1 MDHMF
6 SHCKSLSIL
15 PDLSKWNLESL
26 ESAYDMFIDCTSLTS
41 FPNLN
46 FKKNVANCSVTRESI
61 NLLNPPKINN
71 DEDDGIVLLYQS
83 HSEGSDFDEILDE
96 DEIQN
101 RIKNLD
107 EDDDI
112 VLRHLYER
120 FIYNDDDDWLGIGD
134 ILLGIGDLMLIYM
147 II

>member
-1 MDHMF
+1 MDYMF
-6 SHCKSLSIL
+6 CYCRSISIL
-15 PDLSKWNLESL
+15 PDLSKWNLKNL
-26 ESAYDMFIDCTSLTS
+26 ESAYNMFTYCTSLTS

-71 DEDDGIVLLYQS
+71 DKDDVALFYYSDSEDDDDDDDDQ
-83 HSEGSDFDEILDE
+83 ILDE

-101 RIKNLD
+101 RIKNVD
-107 EDDDI
+107 DDDI

-120 FIYNDDDDWLGIGD
+120 FIYNDDN
-134 ILLGIGDLMLIYM
+134 
-147 II
+147 

>member
-6 SHCKSLSIL
+6 SYCISLLSL
-15 PDLSKWNLESL
+15 PDLSKWNLKSL
-26 ESAYDMFIDCTSLTS
+26 ESAYNMFTYCTSLTS

-46 FKKNVANCSVTRESI
+46 FNKNVANQVTRESI

-71 DEDDGIVLLYQS
+71 DEDDGIVLLYRS
-83 HSEGSDFDEILDE
+83 DSEDPDHDEILDE

-107 EDDDI
+107 DDDI

-120 FIYNDDDDWLGIGD
+120 FIYNDD
-134 ILLGIGDLMLIYM
+134 
-147 II
+147 

>member
-15 PDLSKWNLESL
+15 PDLSKWNLKSL
-26 ESAYDMFIDCTSLTS
+26 ESAYDMFTYCTSLTS

-46 FKKNVANCSVTRESI
+46 FKKNVANQVTESI

-71 DEDDGIVLLYQS
+71 DKDYVALFYFSDSEDD
-83 HSEGSDFDEILDE
+83 DDDDKILDE

-107 EDDDI
+107 DDDI

-120 FIYNDDDDWLGIGD
+120 FIYNDDD
-134 ILLGIGDLMLIYM
+134 
-147 II
+147 

>member
-15 PDLSKWNLESL
+15 PDLSKWNLKSL
-26 ESAYDMFIDCTSLTS
+26 ESTYYMFTFWTSLTS

-46 FKKNVANCSVTRESI
+46 FKKNVANQVTRESI

-71 DEDDGIVLLYQS
+71 DKDDVALFYYSDSEDDDDDDDQ
-83 HSEGSDFDEILDE
+83 ILDE

-101 RIKNLD
+101 RIKNVD
-107 EDDDI
+107 DDDI

-120 FIYNDDDDWLGIGD
+120 FIYNDDN
-134 ILLGIGDLMLIYM
+134 
-147 II
+147 

>member
-1 MDHMF
+1 M
-6 SHCKSLSIL
+6 
-15 PDLSKWNLESL
+15 
-26 ESAYDMFIDCTSLTS
+26 
-41 FPNLN
+41 
-46 FKKNVANCSVTRESI
+46 
-61 NLLNPPKINN
+61 
-71 DEDDGIVLLYQS
+71 LLYQS

-120 FIYNDDDDWLGIGD
+120 FIYNDDD
-134 ILLGIGDLMLIYM
+134 
-147 II
+147 

>member
-46 FKKNVANCSVTRESI
+46 FKKNVANCEVTRESI

-71 DEDDGIVLLYQS
+71 DEVYGFARFYYSDSEDDDDDDDY
-83 HSEGSDFDEILDE
+83 DKILDE

-107 EDDDI
+107 DDDI
-112 VLRHLYER
+112 VLRHLYEK
-120 FIYNDDDDWLGIGD
+120 FIYDDN
-134 ILLGIGDLMLIYM
+134 
-147 II
+147 